1 MTTINELPD
10 DPKYTINVVSQKTGL
25 LTVTMRAWE
34 RRYQV
39 LTPKRG
45 ENGYRLYS
53 DRDIAILNY
62 LKSQV
67 ESGVSISTAAANL
80 KTEIKTG
87 NWPQAQLQTIGS
99 SSVLRIQLDP
109 AEVARRL
116 FEVLT
121 AHDEVRAAEI
131 FETARVSLDLL
142 TLLEKVVSPTLVM
155 VGEAWFEGRIR
166 VATEHFASTFIRS
179 KLMTIF
185 QSLPVRSN
193 NPKILVGG
201 APGELHEIGPLMV
214 STLLREQGFRV
225 EFLGPD
231 IPLDDLVDYAGEE
244 QPRMIILSA
253 TMKDSVEDLAHFQDM
268 INGLRHPPLFGFGG
282 SAFVYSPNLIEKT
295 PGIYLGRSLG
305 QSIDTVKTVI
315 NSRKP
320 HAKAA

>member
-53 DRDIAILNY
+53 ERDIAILNW
-62 LKSQV
+62 LKTQV
-67 ESGVSISTAAANL
+67 ESGVSISTAAKNL
-80 KTEIKTG
+80 KADFQEG
-87 NWPQAQLQTIGS
+87 RWPQAQFQSIPS
-99 SSVLRIQLDP
+99 SPAARVPLDTS
-109 AEVARRL
+109 EVAQRL
-116 FEVLT
+116 FDVLT
-121 AHDEVRAAEI
+121 AHDEASASAI
-131 FETARVSLDLL
+131 FETARASLDLL

-155 VGEAWFEGRIR
+155 VGEAWYEGRIR

-185 QSLPVRSN
+185 QSLPVRTNS
-193 NPKILVGG
+193 PKILVGG

-231 IPLDDLVDYAGEE
+231 IPLEDLADYADAE

-253 TMKDSVEDLAHFQDM
+253 TMKDSVEELMYFQKM
-268 INGLRHPPLFGFGG
+268 LTHLRHPPLFGFGG
-282 SAFVYSPNLIEKT
+282 SAFVYSPGLIEKT

-305 QSIDTVKTVI
+305 QSIEKVKSVVI
-315 NSRKP
+315 PGKP
-320 HAKAA
+320 LSKAG